1 MYMTKKKSRTLIS
14 LLIALIL
21 CLSLFTGCSNKS
33 NKSNKIYTINVMSEG
48 GKTLSEIKVC
58 VYKDDTQEE
67 LVWAAYT
74 DEEGCT
80 SFEAEES
87 DDYVVVLQEVP
98 DGYQAEEAYSIQGE
112 KTELKLEIVLGDGSD
127 LTDVIYRL
135 GDVIHDFTLSVADG
149 TEYDL
154 SEVLKEK
161 KTVVLNFWYLNC
173 EPCKMEFP
181 YLQEAYEQYKDDIEV
196 IAINPVD
203 GTNDSIATFAQDMG
217 LTFPMAVGET
227 EWETC
232 MELTAYP
239 TTVVVDRYGTIA
251 MIHKGMVTE
260 TEVFTSIFEYFT
272 SDDYKQTT
280 IRSIDDIK

>member
-21 CLSLFTGCSNKS
+21 CLSLFAGCSNNSKTT
-33 NKSNKIYTINVMSEG
+33 YTINVMSEG
-48 GKTLSEIKVC
+48 GKYLSDIKVS

-87 DDYVVVLQEVP
+87 DDYVAVLQEVP

-135 GDVIHDFTLSVADG
+135 GDVIHDFTLAVADG
-149 TEYDL
+149 TEYEL

-161 KTVVLNFWYLNC
+161 KAVVLNFWYINC
-173 EPCKMEFP
+173 GPCKMEFP

-239 TTVVVDRYGTIA
+239 TTVVIDRYGTIA